1 MDSNKNIIAAISLS
15 AAIIVLWA
23 LFFSPSPEDREK
35 IKQKRIDSVKSL
47 DAPEIENSETNN
59 LLSRKEALN
68 KDKRIVFENDNVKG
82 SISLKGAIIDDLLF
96 KNYNEKLEGTK
107 KVVLLNP
114 RNASNTYYLE
124 TGWVTNNKNIDLPNN
139 KSKWK
144 VEGNTKLSPGN
155 DVKLIWKNAQGLA
168 FEKIISIDNKF
179 LFTVNQKIKNNTNKI
194 YNFYPYS
201 QIIRKNIPKDIVNFF
216 ILHEGP
222 LGVFDDQL
230 VEKDYDD
237 VIDKK
242 YSINAEKGFLGI
254 TDKYWL
260 TSLIPE
266 KNKNFRADFEYSEK
280 FKISYIETEALEA
293 QPNNQISNK
302 VDIVI
307 AAKEVDVI
315 DEYNEKLG
323 LSKFDLVIDWGW
335 FYWIVKPL
343 FFLNDYFFKLAGN
356 YGLAIILITV
366 CLRLL
371 FFPLN
376 NYAFRSMSRMKILQP
391 EMARLKEVHKD
402 DKMKLQQ
409 AIMQLYKKEGVNP
422 VSGCVPILISIPFFF
437 AIYKMLF
444 VTIEM
449 RHQPFFGWI
458 KDLSEKDPTSIF
470 NLFGLIP
477 WAPPEFLII
486 GGLPVLMGL
495 TMWAQQKLNPA
506 PQDDI
511 QKKIFMFF
519 PVFLTVILAPFPSG
533 LVLYWTANNIL
544 TMAQQYV
551 IMKRTT
557 VKTSQ

>member
-68 KDKRIVFENDNVKG
+68 KDKRIIFENDNVKG

-96 KNYNEKLEGTK
+96 KNYNEKLEGKK

-114 RNASNTYYLE
+114 RNASDTYYLE
-124 TGWVTNNKNIDLPNN
+124 TGWVSNNKNIDLPNN

-144 VEGNTKLSPGN
+144 VEGNTKLSPEN
-155 DVKLIWKNAQGLA
+155 DVKLIWKNAQGLT

-201 QIIRKNIPKDIVNFF
+201 QIIRKNIPRDIVNFF

-293 QPNNQISNK
+293 QPNKQISNK

-356 YGLAIILITV
+356 YGVAIILITV
-366 CLRLL
+366 CLRLV